1 MLKKQDPRVEKLAAV
16 SLFRGCSQSE
26 LRALAGITTEID
38 APAGKVLCQE
48 GKSGNECFVVM
59 EGEAAVTI
67 GGDDVT
73 TIGPGGFFGE
83 MALLDGGPRVAT
95 VTATTDMRLLS
106 LSRGE
111 FTTLLA
117 DVPSVSRK
125 MLEAVGSA
133 PPGRRRS
140 TPPVAR
146 RDLTSLRSAS
156 ARRRPR
162 QRDR

>member
-1 MLKKQDPRVEKLAAV
+1 M
-16 SLFRGCSQSE
+16 
-26 LRALAGITTEID
+26 
-38 APAGKVLCQE
+38 LCQE
-48 GKSGNECFVVM
+48 GKSGNECFVVI

-67 GGDDVT
+67 GGDEVT

-117 DVPSVSRK
+117 DVPSVSRQD
-125 MLEAVGSA
+125 ARS
-133 PPGRRRS
+133 RRRPPPARRRP
-140 TPPVAR
+140 TPPVAT
-146 RDLTSLRSAS
+146 RDLNRF
-156 ARRRPR
+156 
-162 QRDR
+162 

>member
-1 MLKKQDPRVEKLAAV
+1 MLKKQDGRVEKLAGV

-26 LRALAGITTEID
+26 LKALAGITTEVE
-38 APAGKVLCQE
+38 AAAGKVLCQE
-48 GKSGNECFVVM
+48 GKSGNECFVVI

-67 GGDDVT
+67 GGDEVT

-95 VTATTDMRLLS
+95 VTAKTDMRLLS

-125 MLEAVGSA
+125 MLEAVG
-133 PPGRRRS
+133 
-140 TPPVAR
+140 AR
-146 RDLTSLRSAS
+146 LRLADAQLHPSHVGI
-156 ARRRPR
+156 
-162 QRDR
+162 